1 MLYYRPV
8 QYFTNH
14 NRGVAPWSQGC
25 VWEGVERR
33 AGVEF
38 LWTEILRAIAITI
51 AESTANGAALV
62 PTETRQSNHLAKMC
76 HWKCECKARKAA
88 ELCVWGEDKSC
99 SNINL
104 SICLQQAVSGGG
116 HMLKQTGNSNLAIL
130 LWLNKH
136 IRAQDHMVNNS
147 SGVQKISLIYGI
159 HTSTLSFGT
168 SKIRF
173 KAIPTF

>member
-88 ELCVWGEDKSC
+88 ELCVWGFSR
-99 SNINL
+99 L
-104 SICLQQAVSGGG
+104 SLEEATC
-116 HMLKQTGNSNLAIL
+116 
-130 LWLNKH
+130 LNKQV
-136 IRAQDHMVNNS
+136 IPTWLFCFDLTNTSELKTIWWTTRQAYI
-147 SGVQKISLIYGI
+147 QKISLIYGI
-159 HTSTLSFGT
+159 HTSTLSLGT

-173 KAIPTF
+173 KAIPTC